1 MLTLERQEEIVR
13 ILKEKKAASV
23 EELSKRL
30 FIGPATIRRDLDVL
44 QRRRLVKR
52 THGGVVLLE
61 GLNTEIPLY
70 VRENER
76 SAEKDGIGRAAA
88 SLVRDGDIL
97 ILDSSSTT
105 YHMIP
110 FLRGRENLTCITNGA
125 KTALALGELPHARV
139 YCTGGRLRENS
150 LSFVGGQAK
159 AAVANYHAQ
168 RLFFSC
174 RGVTRESGAMDAS
187 DEEAELRRAMI
198 AIAGQVVLLCDHS
211 KFDRTAFYRA
221 CGFEEI
227 DVLVTDRQPDAQW
240 AKFLTEQQV
249 EVIT

>member
-1 MLTLERQEEIVR
+1 MLTLERQEEILR

-44 QRRRLVKR
+44 QRQRLVKR

-70 VRENER
+70 VRESER
-76 SAEKDGIGRAAA
+76 AAEKDAIGRTAA

-105 YHMIP
+105 FHMIP
-110 FLRGRENLTCITNGA
+110 FLRARENLTCITNGA
-125 KTALALGELPHARV
+125 KTALALGGLPHARV

-159 AAVANYHAQ
+159 HAIADYHAQ

-174 RGVTRESGAMDAS
+174 RGVTREHGAMDAS

-198 AIAGQVVLLCDHS
+198 AIAGQVVLLCDAS
-211 KFDRTAFYRA
+211 KLGRTAFSRV
-221 CGFEEI
+221 CPLDDI
-227 DVLVTDRQPDAQW
+227 DVLVTDRAPDAEW
-240 AKFLTEQQV
+240 ARVLAEHGV
-249 EVIT
+249 EVVV